1 LETPRTTL
9 AAAEMTE
16 RVCCGME
23 LDPKYVD
30 VVVQRWQE
38 LSGKKARL
46 EGTDDRLRMSLWGSK
61 EQHESNAA
69 AGRSRPS
76 KRRSAQ
82 VIRICRGCAWRSR
95 TGRRN

>member
-46 EGTDDRLRMSLWGSK
+46 EGD
-61 EQHESNAA
+61 
-69 AGRSRPS
+69 GRSFEDV
-76 KRRSAQ
+76 ALGQ
-82 VIRICRGCAWRSR
+82 QGAA
-95 TGRRN
+95 